1 MAGMT
6 VNDAVRAIR
15 EASGKSQQLFSTELG
30 ISLRAFAKYEKD
42 QMPEPRQLCTFLEY
56 ARKNGHSRA
65 ERVFE
70 NALQTA
76 LGTYVPYSRLFYGP
90 SPRSVKTVEYSFSPE
105 SLDALRQC
113 LAGDASYAEVAPRV
127 IWAVAEAIEKLAERE
142 QDAAC
147 VKQFRAIRP
156 KKRPHLSQ

>member
-1 MAGMT
+1 MSGMT

-30 ISLRAFAKYEKD
+30 MSLRAFSKYEKD

-56 ARKNGHSRA
+56 ARTNGHSQA

-70 NALQTA
+70 NALRAA
-76 LGTYVPYSRLFYGP
+76 LGTYVPYSSLFYGP
-90 SPRSVKTVEYSFSPE
+90 SPRSRKAVEYSFTAE

-113 LAGDASYAEVAPRV
+113 LAGHADYADVAPVV
-127 IWAVAEAIEKLAERE
+127 IQAVAEAIEALTERE
-142 QDAAC
+142 RDPARVRQL
-147 VKQFRAIRP
+147 RAVRP
-156 KKRPHLSQ
+156 KKRNT